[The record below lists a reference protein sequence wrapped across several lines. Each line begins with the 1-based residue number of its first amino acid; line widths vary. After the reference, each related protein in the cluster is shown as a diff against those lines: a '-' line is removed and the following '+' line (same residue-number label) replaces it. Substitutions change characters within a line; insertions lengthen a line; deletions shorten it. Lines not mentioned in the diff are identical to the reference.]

1 MRTTLIIGAALALS
15 ACGSNGGNTAANDA
29 NMAASG
35 NMAMDPM
42 MNDTGNMAMDPM
54 MNGGNMAMDPMMN
67 GGNMTGNAVDPAT
80 QNMMKQDMKTND
92 PDTNLANG
100 M

>member
-1 MRTTLIIGAALALS
+1 MRTTLFIGAALALS
-15 ACGSNGGNTAANDA
+15 ACGGSGGENTTTSDA
-29 NMAASG
+29 NLAAS
-35 NMAMDPM
+35 
-42 MNDTGNMAMDPM
+42 GNMAMDPM

-67 GGNMTGNAVDPAT
+67 GGNMATDPMMNGTANTLDPAT
-80 QNMMKQDMKTND
+80 QNMIKQDMNTNS